1 MYMYTYKNCPFNGVC
16 ARQKHKPCDGG
27 CNIITEFSY
36 LVEESNIPQKY
47 KKPKELFPEKDD
59 LESFYTLSDIKKDI
73 LAFTEEGRQL
83 YLYGNTGCA
92 KTSWACKMALTYM
105 AMIASGN
112 GFNNKKCFFLFVPT
126 FLAQQ
131 KDFSNDNRKELLDKA
146 MNSSLVI
153 IDDIGAVMNS
163 NYDITV
169 LTNVIDCRTSNGYAT
184 IYTSNLSLSE
194 LSKAVGVRIADRI
207 SSDIVIKLVG
217 NSRRNYTN
225 TYKRRK
231 GE

>member
-1 MYMYTYKNCPFNGVC
+1 M
-16 ARQKHKPCDGG
+16 
-27 CNIITEFSY
+27 
-36 LVEESNIPQKY
+36 EESNIPQKY
-47 KKPKELFPEKDD
+47 KKPKELFPEEDD

-105 AMIASGN
+105 AIIASGN

-163 NYDITV
+163 NYDISV

-194 LSKAVGVRIADRI
+194 LAKAVGVRIADRI

-225 TYKRRK
+225 TYKRR

>member
-1 MYMYTYKNCPFNGVC
+1 MFVIKRDSNKVEFN
-16 ARQKHKPCDGG
+16 KDK
-27 CNIITEFSY
+27 II
-36 LVEESNIPQKY
+36 
-47 KKPKELFPEKDD
+47 
-59 LESFYTLSDIKKDI
+59 
-73 LAFTEEGRQL
+73 
-83 YLYGNTGCA
+83 
-92 KTSWACKMALTYM
+92 
-105 AMIASGN
+105 IAI
-112 GFNNKKCFFLFVPT
+112 
-126 FLAQQ
+126 
-131 KDFSNDNRKELLDKA
+131 EKA

-207 SSDIVIKLVG
+207 SSDIVIKLAG

-225 TYKRRK
+225 TYERK